1 MLSNTGN
8 ILVLG
13 SVLFTSLIIYS
24 TFENIKNKNF
34 KISNK
39 LIYFSMFQVTLI
51 FTSFLLLTL
60 AFIFSDFSLLA
71 VYQNSHT
78 SKPIFYDSY
87 KNNRQTG
94 SLIII
99 DEQTN
104 ETIGAGMIIKWSV
117 SY

>member
-39 LIYFSMFQVTLI
+39 LIYFLSEN
-51 FTSFLLLTL
+51 TSLYFL
-60 AFIFSDFSLLA
+60 
-71 VYQNSHT
+71 NSSQLKT
-78 SKPIFYDSY
+78 
-87 KNNRQTG
+87 
-94 SLIII
+94 
-99 DEQTN
+99 
-104 ETIGAGMIIKWSV
+104 V
-117 SY
+117 SNSSSNGGR